1 MKKRKTIFL
10 SMGIILF
17 LIIGIM
23 VINNNEGIL
32 FDEFILDII
41 HSNYS
46 PLLFFIMKMI
56 SFIGSAYFLV
66 PAMFVAI
73 AYTLVKKN
81 YYTSKLLLL
90 STLGSYLMNLLLKII
105 FKRGRPLEYFLV
117 DQGGLSYPSGHSMV
131 TMTFYMTLSYIISNR
146 IENKDNKKFIYL
158 FSYTMIILMGL
169 SRLYLGVHWP
179 TDVIGGYL
187 IGYVFFNLSVILVRE

>member
-1 MKKRKTIFL
+1 MEKRKTIFL
-10 SMGIILF
+10 SMEIILF

-32 FDEFILDII
+32 FDEFILNFI
-41 HSNYS
+41 HSSHS
-46 PLLFFIMKMI
+46 PLLFSIMKII

-66 PAMFVAI
+66 PTMFVTI
-73 AYTLVKKN
+73 TYTLVKKN
-81 YYTSKLLLL
+81 YYISKLLLL
-90 STLGSYLMNLLLKII
+90 STLGSYVMNLLLKII
-105 FKRGRPLEYFLV
+105 FQRGRPLEYFLV
-117 DQGGLSYPSGHSMV
+117 EQGGLSYPSGHSMV
-131 TMTFYMTLSYIISNR
+131 TMTFYMTLAYIISNR
-146 IENKDNKKFIYL
+146 MEKKDNKKLIYL

>member
-1 MKKRKTIFL
+1 MNKRKTIFF
-10 SMGIILF
+10 SIGIILF

-32 FDEFILDII
+32 FDEIILNFI
-41 HSNYS
+41 HSSHS
-46 PLLFFIMKMI
+46 PLLFSIMKII

-66 PAMFVAI
+66 PAMLVAI
-73 AYTLVKKN
+73 VFTLMKKN
-81 YYTSKLLLL
+81 YYVSKLLLL

-105 FKRGRPLEYFLV
+105 FQRGRPLEYFLV
-117 DQGGLSYPSGHSMV
+117 EQGGLSYPSGHSMV

-187 IGYVFFNLSVILVRE
+187 IGYVYFNLSIILVRE